1 MLNNIT
7 VPTII
12 TANTINK
19 FKTLPKIFPNLSLLS
34 YQGVEKNNKDEVLD
48 KLISYYDFVFTNF
61 SVDTNMYYI
70 YNENLDID
78 DGKSL
83 EDLNIPQNLSEE
95 PQNVIVR
102 LEKIGLMYVLDGKIY
117 NPNAKSIDTMK
128 VRLVL

>member
-1 MLNNIT
+1 
-7 VPTII
+7 
-12 TANTINK
+12 
-19 FKTLPKIFPNLSLLS
+19 
-34 YQGVEKNNKDEVLD
+34 
-48 KLISYYDFVFTNF
+48 
-61 SVDTNMYYI
+61 MYYI

-95 PQNVIVR
+95 PQNVIAR